1 MNLCFY
7 YFWVLPV
14 GITYPDFWASLVFVN
29 LCILLHQAASLSE
42 EIISVNSMEDVREAF
57 PTSFDGIPDAKAV
70 YEARK
75 KREILR
81 QVLILFF

>member
-1 MNLCFY
+1 VTESQQY
-7 YFWVLPV
+7 
-14 GITYPDFWASLVFVN
+14 
-29 LCILLHQAASLSE
+29 SE
-42 EIISVNSMEDVREAF
+42 EIISISSTEDIREVF

-81 QVLILFF
+81 QVFIFLYKIND